1 MPAVRKT
8 THFTDGALFSSLSH
22 PLFLSPLLVI
32 SSCYL
37 SLSPRPVPFPVLL
50 PGSVSPVPLLILSTI
65 PFLLLFTFP
74 FQLRLQF
81 SLPTPPP
88 SPFHPSS
95 PLPFPFHFSSRLPSR
110 FPSISVSISAP
121 STVPIP
127 VSDTVFW
134 AQKCVSRTEKPSL
147 PAKFCSDTGFSAQKS
162 VSRAAALS
170 FRFE

>member
-8 THFTDGALFSSLSH
+8 THFTDGSLFSSLSH
-22 PLFLSPLLVI
+22 PLFLLPLPGP

-50 PGSVSPVPLLILSTI
+50 PGSVSRFRLARSSFNPKYYSLSA
-65 PFLLLFTFP
+65 
-74 FQLRLQF
+74 
-81 SLPTPPP
+81 SLHISLSAPSP

-95 PLPFPFHFSSRLPSR
+95 PLPFPFRFSSRLPSR

-127 VSDTVFW
+127 VSDTVFL
-134 AQKCVSRTEKPSL
+134 AQKCVSRTCTPPL
-147 PAKFCSDTGFSAQKS
+147 HAKRCSDTGY
-162 VSRAAALS
+162 
-170 FRFE
+170 